1 MFSGLILLPSPLC
14 SCAGNIVQSRLQM
27 PGGSLCTHPTKAVC
41 PEPKWIV
48 FINFL
53 NASFQIGGSKYFHGD
68 LLHRSAGNFPITAHC
83 PSMLSPI
90 DTGIFS
96 AASLQIR
103 PQLLSW
109 FPASKKAK
117 GKNATSRLCPLS
129 CLAGAPGHNH
139 SIASAMSHTSSPD
152 CRYHQEFQMEVKD
165 TLLVPKR
172 GSF

>member
-53 NASFQIGGSKYFHGD
+53 SASFQIGGSKDFHGD

-117 GKNATSRLCPLS
+117 GKKCHQPPVPTELFGWGSRAQPQ
-129 CLAGAPGHNH
+129 H
-139 SIASAMSHTSSPD
+139 SQ
-152 CRYHQEFQMEVKD
+152 CN
-165 TLLVPKR
+165 VPHFF
-172 GSF
+172 S